1 MFSQWCLAMVVQD
14 NFGGCIYQLSNSNH
28 GAKNNV
34 PHPMSPPIHSNVF
47 HYILLFGVDITT
59 QRLYKNATLYRT
71 KSNVAFKT
79 HKSFRQRYLLAAC
92 PMRCLLALITLSHV
106 IANAS
111 RHCATVFLI
120 LFIFTMPFPLQAAKK
135 L

>member
-1 MFSQWCLAMVVQD
+1 MVVQD

-59 QRLYKNATLYRT
+59 QRLYKTQRSTEPKAMLLSKHT
-71 KSNVAFKT
+71 KASDNVIYWLHA
-79 HKSFRQRYLLAAC
+79 SCGAC
-92 PMRCLLALITLSHV
+92 WHLS
-106 IANAS
+106 
-111 RHCATVFLI
+111 R
-120 LFIFTMPFPLQAAKK
+120 
-135 L
+135 